1 MYLCCIVFILRIRF
15 QKQKCPEI
23 ESYSRACHR
32 IYINCYAIF
41 FHPDYTVGFGISPN
55 HALRLVGCTT
65 GREFPAVM
73 HDHPAL
79 KIFIELLCLL
89 SLCRSAFISA
99 CTKDYT
105 AGWGIWQD
113 GFFIPYIAFTLI
125 FLFNPF
131 FCKIFLYFFTSFF
144 GTLTTA
150 FLLIPLNASAPIELS
165 FNFSV
170 LIMIVLILLQP

>member
-1 MYLCCIVFILRIRF
+1 MPSSFIQTILSAS
-15 QKQKCPEI
+15 
-23 ESYSRACHR
+23 ESHR
-32 IYINCYAIF
+32 IMPYGSWAV
-41 FHPDYTVGFGISPN
+41 PPVGNF
-55 HALRLVGCTT
+55 LL
-65 GREFPAVM
+65 

-105 AGWGIWQD
+105 AGWWIWQD

-165 FNFSV
+165 FSFSV
-170 LIMIVLILLQP
+170 LMMIVLILLQP